1 MKTLNYLQTVIA
13 LILITSSVA
22 QAQITIGAKVGLN
35 GSTQSEIGQLYDNND
50 FKIDGQAGLQLD
62 YRFHSVLS
70 VQLEG
75 NYISKGTKISMEG
88 INDGKNFNR
97 TFEYI
102 NVPLLLK
109 ARFDNQLGLNE
120 KYNVFFYAGPYYSSL
135 ISASD
140 NLDSADNNETTN
152 IKNEAKDYDLGVS
165 FGGGA
170 TYVLNTRNELFI
182 DLRYDMGLSEV
193 VSTDNNL
200 RNKTIALSIGYRFF

>member
-1 MKTLNYLQTVIA
+1 MKTLNYLQTVITI
-13 LILITSSVA
+13 ILITSSVA

-62 YRFHSVLS
+62 YRFHSVFSL
-70 VQLEG
+70 QLEG
-75 NYISKGTKISMEG
+75 NYITKGTKISMEG

-109 ARFDNQLGLNE
+109 ARFDDQLGLDK
-120 KYNVFFYAGPYYSSL
+120 KYRVFFYAGPYYSAL
-135 ISASD
+135 LSASD
-140 NLDSADNNETTN
+140 NSETTN
-152 IKNEAKDYDLGVS
+152 IKNEAEDYDMGVS

-193 VSTDNNL
+193 LSTDNSL
-200 RNKTIALSIGYRFF
+200 RNKTIGLSIGYRFF